1 MAIQSINNNYSQTQT
16 TGSTAAAQK
25 SSLEQTAKKEASS
38 PAKEEGVVYEKS
50 YERASAASN
59 KTQTSAVIAQMKAE
73 SNNRLQQ
80 LQSIVHQMMTKQGA
94 AIGTADSMWRFLAG
108 GNFTVSAAAKAQAQ
122 KDIADDGYWGVNQTS
137 DRIVD
142 FAKALSGN
150 DPDKA
155 DEMLAAIQKGFKLAT
170 KSWGRDLPDITNRTY
185 KAIEEKIDAWKKE
198 GSTTAETETGTE
210 E

>member
-1 MAIQSINNNYSQTQT
+1 MAISSINNNYTQTQT
-16 TGSTAAAQK
+16 TNSTGSAKADTT
-25 SSLEQTAKKEASS
+25 EQAKKAESS
-38 PAKEEGVVYEKS
+38 SSSATESTGVVYEKS
-50 YERASAASN
+50 SDTASVTNTKAQNAALIS
-59 KTQTSAVIAQMKAE
+59 KMKSE

-80 LQSIVHQMMTKQGA
+80 LQNIVQQMMTKQGA
-94 AIGTADSMWRFLAG
+94 KIGTADDMWRFLAG

-142 FAKALSGN
+142 FAKALAGN
-150 DPDKA
+150 DPEKA
-155 DEMLAAIQKGFKLAT
+155 DKMLAAIQKGFKLAT

-185 KAIEEKIDAWKKE
+185 KAIEEKIDAWKNE
-198 GSTTAETETGTE
+198 GSTTAKTE